1 MQPPSARYAHIRTA
15 PGALAGPGD
24 EAHIGRATGEL
35 PQMGILNDLKAAL
48 ARRRFDPERAYI
60 DEATSFADLEL
71 RQREI
76 DRGRFR
82 KSR

>member
-1 MQPPSARYAHIRTA
+1 
-15 PGALAGPGD
+15 
-24 EAHIGRATGEL
+24 
-35 PQMGILNDLKAAL
+35 MGILSDLKAAL

-60 DEATSFADLEL
+60 DEATSCADLEL